1 LPFSKINFEKDMK
14 KKLTIII
21 PFINYNEALLAK
33 DSLDTLLLQPGIN
46 NCKIILSYNGTE
58 RKIKETFKL
67 KKNLKNIKYLKTPK
81 YFNMPQ
87 HFEYLRLKVD
97 TKYLII
103 LSSRRILKFGAIVEL
118 IKIMDNNLNCQA
130 CCSSYQNWED
140 DLNILFSHKIIGEEG
155 PVSTKKIIKKFI
167 NGSYNSRYDFWSYMP
182 TSLNGIVRT
191 NFLKKISNLYSSNF
205 YEPISPDIAAAF
217 KLLFNTPKIY
227 RIKKPLFIV
236 TNRELSNG
244 YNSIRSFNIDYY
256 NSLKLKKI
264 YNYLSDDL
272 KYLAFPSLTE
282 DFNHQRKLYYY
293 FNKKKKIKKFYKISN
308 FFLEQSILELFI
320 KILNNIPSKKNVKI
334 FYKTFKYLFKTNLNF
349 FSCLKYF
356 LIAILYTL
364 FIQSPHLIKKL
375 FVFFRGN
382 YKYYRNKYEAAG
394 FYVGERNYK

>member
-1 LPFSKINFEKDMK
+1 MK

-21 PFINYNEALLAK
+21 PFVNYNEALLAK

-58 RKIKETFKL
+58 KKIKEIFKL
-67 KKNLKNIKYLKTPK
+67 KKNLKNIKYLKTPE

-103 LSSRRILKFGAIVEL
+103 LPNRRILKFGAIVEL

-140 DLNILFSHKIIGEEG
+140 DLNILFSHKITGEEG

-191 NFLKKISNLYSSNF
+191 NFLKKISDLYSLNF
-205 YEPISPDIAAAF
+205 YQPIAPDVSAAF
-217 KLLFNTPKIY
+217 KLIFNALKIY
-227 RIKKPLFIV
+227 RIKTPLFIV
-236 TNRELSNG
+236 TSRELSNG
-244 YNSIRSFNIDYY
+244 YNFIRGLNIDYY
-256 NSLKLKKI
+256 NSLKLKKV
-264 YNYLSDDL
+264 YNYVSDDL
-272 KYLAFPSLTE
+272 KYLVFPSWTE

-293 FNKKKKIKKFYKISN
+293 FNKNKKIKKFYQMNN
-308 FFLEQSILELFI
+308 FILEQCILELYI
-320 KILNNIPSKKNVKI
+320 KILNNFPSKKNVKI
-334 FYKTFKYLFKTNLNF
+334 YYKICKYLFKTNISF
-349 FSCLKYF
+349 FTFIKYI
-356 LIAILYTL
+356 LIAFLYTL

-375 FVFFRGN
+375 FIFFRGN
-382 YKYYRNKYEAAG
+382 YKHYRNKYEAAG
-394 FYVGERNYK
+394 FYLG